1 MIKSLLWILTGRRS
15 HRTLPARWKS
25 ISATKDILTDRKN
38 IEKQYKTV
46 ARGMAYPYGTYD
58 ERMIALLESCRICYS
73 RTVKSTENFFF
84 PKNWLELHPTCH
96 HREPELMNLLDS
108 FLSADPYPARTMM
121 FYLWGH
127 SYEFDDNNNWYIIEN
142 FAERAGGNDDVWYAT
157 NIEIYD
163 YVQAFKSLI
172 ATVDESVVY
181 NPTNMDVWVFINKEK
196 VCIKAGETFR
206 K

>member
-1 MIKSLLWILTGRRS
+1 MKLPYMVVCINLLG
-15 HRTLPARWKS
+15 
-25 ISATKDILTDRKN
+25 ISATYDVIKDREGLEN
-38 IEKQYKTV
+38 IFGQPI
-46 ARGMAYPYGTYD
+46 RGMAYAYGNYNAETLQVLKNCG
-58 ERMIALLESCRICYS
+58 IAYS
-73 RTVKSTENFFF
+73 RTTMATKGFAL

-108 FLSADPYPARTMM
+108 FLSANPYPARTMM